1 MLEQSIAEN
10 KFSRSLQQTREYQNL
25 SVSQFDGRLGGV
37 HILGWE
43 ITSQGEVHPP
53 PLVSPVLGGTQ
64 TLHPDRLGI
73 PVSCGILSPRLSV
86 LH

>member
-25 SVSQFDGRLGGV
+25 SVSQFDGRLGVV
-37 HILGWE
+37 HTLGSG

-53 PLVSPVLGGTQ
+53 P
-64 TLHPDRLGI
+64 
-73 PVSCGILSPRLSV
+73 
-86 LH
+86 